1 MNKSDRIEAII
12 ALGEHFTQRPAKLVE
27 AMNLAF
33 LLNPWFT
40 EKNVDVCL
48 KNWSNALIRTEV
60 EKWLSQ
66 VEDGDKKRVGIVMA
80 GNIPLVGLHDLL
92 AVFGHGKIAV
102 IKKSHNDDTLIQY
115 VIDFFHECNTD
126 FRELITTAD
135 QMKGIDAVIATG
147 SNNSSRYFEYYFKSI
162 PHIIRKNRTGI
173 AVLNGN
179 ESVDDMAFL
188 AKDIFTYFGLG
199 CRNVTKLYVPQGYD
213 FVPLIESMGEFED
226 VINHHKYANNYT
238 YHKAIFLMNLDK
250 HLDTGF
256 LLIKEDSGLHAPLG
270 CLFYESYNNLED
282 LRYKLDQAQDQLQ
295 VIESNNEEYS
305 DVRLGQAQQTT
316 LFDYADDVDT
326 LDFLNSI

>member
-1 MNKSDRIEAII
+1 VNKSDRIEAII
-12 ALGEHFTQRPAKLVE
+12 ALGEHFTKRPAKLVE
-27 AMNLAF
+27 AMNQAF

-48 KNWSNALIRTEV
+48 KNWSKALLRTEV
-60 EKWLSQ
+60 EKWLGQ
-66 VEDGDKKRVGIVMA
+66 AEDGNKKRVGIVMA

-92 AVFGHGKIAV
+92 AVFGQGKIAV
-102 IKKSHNDDTLIQY
+102 IKKSHNDTTLIQY
-115 VIDFFHECNTD
+115 VIDFFHDYNHD
-126 FRELITTAD
+126 FQELITTAD

-147 SNNSSRYFEYYFKSI
+147 SNNSSRYFEYYFKDI

-173 AVLNGN
+173 AVLNGKEN
-179 ESVDDMAFL
+179 LDEMAFL

-213 FVPLIESMGEFED
+213 FVPLIESMSEFED

-256 LLIKEDSGLHAPLG
+256 LLIKEAAGLHAPLG

-282 LRYKLDQAQDQLQ
+282 LRRKLDEAQDQLQ
-295 VIESNNEEYS
+295 VIESNDSEYS
-305 DVRLGQAQQTT
+305 DVRFGQGQLTT
-316 LFDYADDVDT
+316 LFDYADDVNT
-326 LDFLNSI
+326 LDFISAI